1 MATIGIPNLSAE
13 LEIALSAGMAEV
25 EDLLRSQIE
34 GNYPLVVETSRHL
47 VTAGGKRLRPLLTL
61 ITSHYG
67 DPRKRGILEAAVV
80 CELTHLATL
89 YHDDVMDEAPLR
101 RGVESANNRWGNTIA
116 ILTGDY
122 LFAKASDLLADLGPE
137 AVRLQARTFERLVI
151 GQIMETQGPQKGE
164 DPLAH
169 YLQVVAD
176 KTGSLIATSARFG
189 AMTSGASAE
198 VMETVT
204 KFGEKIG
211 VAFQLADDVIDIT
224 SDSKESGK
232 TPGTDLLEGVPTLVT
247 LNVMK
252 STDKADRDL
261 QKLLSKPIADK
272 KVVAQ
277 VLKELRNHKAL
288 DQSRLQLMQVA
299 RDARAAL
306 GPLPVND
313 ATGALFSLCDAVV
326 DRTA

>member
-1 MATIGIPNLSAE
+1 MATLGIPNLSNE
-13 LEIALSAGMAEV
+13 LEVSLSAAMAEV

>member
-1 MATIGIPNLSAE
+1 MATLGIPNLSNE
-13 LEIALSAGMAEV
+13 LEVSLSAAMAEV

-61 ITSHYG
+61 ITSHFG

-122 LFAKASDLLADLGPE
+122 LFAKASDLLADLGSE

-198 VMETVT
+198 TIETVT

-232 TPGTDLLEGVPTLVT
+232 TPGTDLHEGVPTLVT

-252 STDKADRDL
+252 SSDKADRDL
-261 QKLLSKPIADK
+261 QKLLSKPISDK

-299 RDARAAL
+299 RDARTAL